1 MAKTTSGGVIDP
13 ARMYRIQFTQS
24 FEHAGKKYIPRA
36 GVTHKVRGD
45 IVVAIKDKLDSYE
58 AV

>member
-1 MAKTTSGGVIDP
+1 MGKITAIDP
-13 ARMYRIQFTQS
+13 ARMYRIHFTKS
-24 FEHAGKKYIPRA
+24 FEHAEKKYIPRA

-45 IVVAIKDKLDSYE
+45 VVEAIKDQLDSYE